1 MRGSSTDRVA
11 VFTVTVS
18 PFTVKSPAIVTS
30 FGRPIVIVPELS
42 DTVVSFVVAENV
54 MVPPKDTA
62 VVEEPSETVIEL
74 FESLLFAM
82 DPANIPFSIE
92 VFAIV
97 NAPESPAVASPDKA
111 EKIYFL
117 ILVSSDFLFVPPAPS
132 STITKSA
139 STRSAPTSVP
149 PSMSR
154 VVIAPSYAV

>member
-1 MRGSSTDRVA
+1 
-11 VFTVTVS
+11 
-18 PFTVKSPAIVTS
+18 
-30 FGRPIVIVPELS
+30 
-42 DTVVSFVVAENV
+42 

-62 VVEEPSETVIEL
+62 VVLEPSETVIEL

-82 DPANIPFSIE
+82 DPANIPFSME

-97 NAPESPAVASPDKA
+97 NAPESLAVASPDKA

-139 STRSAPTSVP
+139 SARSAPTSVP

-154 VVIAPSYAV
+154 VVIAPSYAA